1 MSPPPPSNPIEKPMD
16 TANPIHQESRGVTM
30 TSAKEILST
39 TATEEIVS
47 GVVDL
52 ITVRNYDRTVGAML
66 VAGDDSHRL
75 MMEDLR
81 AGPVTHVWAWTPS
94 VGSEVGETE
103 FTTDEMTA
111 RAAVRDWLAETPH
124 VRREPGQDIYAMILI
139 EEDWR

>member
-1 MSPPPPSNPIEKPMD
+1 
-16 TANPIHQESRGVTM
+16 M
-30 TSAKEILST
+30 TSAKEIMST

-66 VAGDDSHRL
+66 VASDDSHRL

-94 VGSEVGETE
+94 VDGKVGETE
-103 FTTDEMTA
+103 FTTDELTA
-111 RAAVRDWLAETPH
+111 RAAVRDWLAEAPL
-124 VRREPGQDIYAMILI
+124 VRREPGQDIYAMLLI

>member
-1 MSPPPPSNPIEKPMD
+1 
-16 TANPIHQESRGVTM
+16 M

-39 TATEEIVS
+39 TATEEIAS

-66 VAGDDSHRL
+66 VASDDSHRL
-75 MMEDLR
+75 TMEDLR

-94 VGSEVGETE
+94 VGGRIGETE
-103 FTTDEMTA
+103 FTTDEETA
-111 RAAVRDWLAETPH
+111 RAAVRDWLAEAPL
-124 VRREPGQDIYAMILI
+124 VRREPGQDIYAMLLI

>member
-1 MSPPPPSNPIEKPMD
+1 
-16 TANPIHQESRGVTM
+16 M

-52 ITVRNYDRTVGAML
+52 ITVNNYDRTVGAML
-66 VAGDDSHRL
+66 VASDDSHRL

-94 VGSEVGETE
+94 VGSEIGETE
-103 FTTDEMTA
+103 FTTDEEAA
-111 RAAVRDWLAETPH
+111 RAAVRDWLAQAPQ
-124 VRREPGQDIYAMILI
+124 VRREPGRDIYAMLLT